1 MQVVIFRC
9 ACILIS
15 LSTLCEC
22 ASAVKPSLTVLM
34 DFENPHSDIS
44 LQAMRRD
51 LGQILTPVG
60 IVVDVAIKSDLP
72 PDPQFADLVVF
83 KMKGFCSMNAK
94 PVPIGALS
102 DERGPLAMA
111 YASDGEVLHFGEV
124 ECDRLRRSLVRI
136 LGPGTTTKSQNALGR
151 AMAMV
156 IAHEIYHMV
165 GNAKNHTHHG
175 LTKTSLS
182 GDELLDGKLKLPSQA
197 VEVLT
202 KTHVASVQ

>member
-9 ACILIS
+9 VCLLVS

-22 ASAVKPSLTVLM
+22 ASNVKPSLTVLV

-44 LQAMRRD
+44 LQAMRLN
-51 LGQILTPVG
+51 LGQILNPAG
-60 IVVDVAIKSDLP
+60 IAVDVELKSDLP
-72 PDPQFADLVVF
+72 PDPQFADLVIF
-83 KMKGFCSMNAK
+83 KMKGSCSMNAR
-94 PVPIGALS
+94 PMPIGALS

-111 YASDGEVLHFGEV
+111 YASDGEILHFGEV
-124 ECDRLRRSLVRI
+124 ECDRLRHSLIRI
-136 LGPGTTTKSQNALGR
+136 LGPAATPKSQIALGR
-151 AMAMV
+151 AMAKV

-165 GNAKNHTHHG
+165 GNAKDHTHHG

-197 VEVLT
+197 VQVLA
-202 KTHVASVQ
+202 KPRGSLVQ